1 MYKRKTVGVLG
12 LGIFGR
18 TVARR
23 LSEFDQDVIAIDSNE
38 LLVNQVAD
46 LVTKAA
52 VGDMTD
58 QEFLLGVGIDNCDTV
73 VIASGKNLESSVL
86 AIMNCKK
93 LGVPVII
100 AKAKNRVFEEVL
112 LGIGASKVITPE
124 RDSGK
129 QLASNIMKNHIE
141 NIIYLEHGVSMINF
155 HIPKKWVGKSLTE
168 LDVRQNY
175 DLNVIGVRHLPDKKL
190 IPNVDPN
197 KSLAEDTIIVAIAND
212 NTIEKFDYLGYFN

>member
-23 LSEFDQDVIAIDSNE
+23 LSVFDQDVIAIDNNE

-58 QEFLLGVGIDNCDTV
+58 QEFLLAIGIDNCDTV

-100 AKAKNRVFEEVL
+100 AKAKNKVFEEVL
-112 LGIGASKVITPE
+112 LGIGATKVITPE

-141 NIIYLEHGVSMINF
+141 SIIYLEHGVSMINF
-155 HIPKKWVGKSLTE
+155 HIPKKWVGKSLID

-175 DLNVIGVRHLPDKKL
+175 DLNVIGIRHMPDKKL

-197 KSLAEDTIIVAIAND
+197 QALAEDTIIVAIAND